1 MIYIVLAV
9 AALAAVLCLRAAAFK
24 AKDTGERQVRPVEV
38 NRERAQEN
46 LATLV
51 RFATVSDADYDKT
64 DKELFAAYR
73 EKLKELYPNV
83 TAASEYRQLG
93 NTAMLFKI
101 KGKSDSAPTVLMSHY
116 DVVPVVEERWEHP
129 PFCGE
134 VHDGCL
140 WGRGTLDTKITMV
153 GIMESLEDLLA
164 GGFVPEN
171 DLYLSFGG
179 DEEVAGISAP
189 AVVDWLEENGVTP
202 ALVLDEGGAVVD
214 GVFPGVDKPIAVIG
228 IGEKGMCEVEF
239 TATSTGGHSS
249 TPPAHTSLGKLAQTI
264 VNIENHPFKAQV
276 TAPVEG
282 LLAKV
287 GPYTPFPLRVVLA
300 NLWLFRG
307 LLCRIS
313 RKLGG
318 EINAMMRTTVAVTMA
333 QGSKQGNVLPNVSTA
348 RVNMRLLNNVSA
360 DRALQYLHSQCAEDV
375 TCRYTICREASPYA
389 STESEAWHKMEK
401 AVGDTWTDAIVSPY
415 LMIAGSDSRHFS
427 RICRDVYKFS
437 AMRLTKEERG
447 LIHNDN
453 ERIPV
458 EKIGKT
464 VEFFHRLIT
473 ML

>member
-1 MIYIVLAV
+1 MIYILGAV
-9 AALAAVLCLRAAAFK
+9 ALLVAVLVFRAVSFK
-24 AKDTGERQVRPVEV
+24 AKDTGERQPQPVQV
-38 NRERAQEN
+38 NAQRAQEN

-51 RFATVSDADYDKT
+51 RYATVSNADYDKT

-73 EKLKELYPNV
+73 AKLKELYPAV
-83 TAASEYRQLG
+83 TAAAEYKELG

-101 KGKSDSAPTVLMSHY
+101 KGKSDKEPTVLMSHY
-116 DVVPVVEERWEHP
+116 DVVPVVEERWTHP

-171 DLYLSFGG
+171 DIYLSFGG

-189 AVVDWLEENGVTP
+189 AVVDYLESIGVVP

-214 GVFPGVDKPIAVIG
+214 GVFPGVTKPIAVIG

-239 TATSTGGHSS
+239 TATSSGGHSS
-249 TPPAHTSLGKLAQTI
+249 TPPVHTSLGKLAQTI

-282 LLAKV
+282 LLSKV
-287 GPYTPFPLRVVLA
+287 GPYTPFALRLVLG
-300 NLWLFRG
+300 NLWLFKG
-307 LLCRIS
+307 LLCKIS
-313 RKLGG
+313 TKLGG
-318 EINAMMRTTVAVTMA
+318 EINAMMRTTTAATMA
-333 QGSKQGNVLPNVSTA
+333 TGSKQANVLPNESKA
-348 RVNMRLLNNVSA
+348 RINMRLLNNTTA
-360 DRALQYLHSQCAEDV
+360 DQALAYLQSQCAPDV
-375 TCRYTICREASPYA
+375 TCEYIICQEASPYA
-389 STESEAWHKMEK
+389 STDSAAWRKVEK
-401 AVGDTWTDAIVSPY
+401 ATGDTWTDAIVSPY

-464 VEFFHRLIT
+464 VEFFHRLIVQ
-473 ML
+473 L